1 MPNFLNISQ
10 FYANFF
16 EFLYKYKNYSLS
28 LQRIFKAWEILCPK
42 KCHESYKRS
51 STDKIVNEDNNKLI

>member
-16 EFLYKYKNYSLS
+16 EFLYKYK
-28 LQRIFKAWEILCPK
+28 K
-42 KCHESYKRS
+42 YKITLNRK
-51 STDKIVNEDNNKLI
+51 TMP

>member
-28 LQRIFKAWEILCPK
+28 LHRNFVP
-42 KCHESYKRS
+42 CHTMAQMVYVYY
-51 STDKIVNEDNNKLI
+51 D